1 MLYIISL
8 ECIRSNQNSIL
19 WHKNR
24 HTDKCNRIESPEIT
38 FQIHSQ
44 QTFDESDMKVAQW
57 GCFATPRT
65 IQSMEF
71 SRPEYWSGL
80 PCPPPGD
87 LPNAGTEPRSPALQ
101 VDSLP
106 AEPPGKPT
114 EKTVSS
120 INGAGKAGY
129 SQKNETRP
137 LSPLTQKI
145 NSKRIKDSNIR
156 PEIIKLLDG
165 NKEKAP

>member
-1 MLYIISL
+1 
-8 ECIRSNQNSIL
+8 
-19 WHKNR
+19 
-24 HTDKCNRIESPEIT
+24 
-38 FQIHSQ
+38 
-44 QTFDESDMKVAQW
+44 
-57 GCFATPRT
+57 
-65 IQSMEF
+65 MEF
-71 SRPEYWSGL
+71 SWPEYWSGL

-87 LPNAGTEPRSPALQ
+87 LLNAGIEPRSPALQ

-145 NSKRIKDSNIR
+145 NSRRIKDSNIK
-156 PEIIKLLDG
+156 PEIIKLLEG